1 MKEDLKYINSTKNL
15 SEKITSNEKADN
27 ESKIIE
33 VSKESDPLF
42 DLINHHK
49 KRLLEIKK
57 WQNNFNNSNNVT
69 QSEIAVVENE
79 KNNKNNNL
87 INFINNI
94 GKEESKEKITNIENN
109 IKIVKDFLK
118 VNSLNKSNMTTENND
133 ESSININGNILN
145 TNNDNNLNDISVS
158 VLKESLNKDL
168 DNKNNI
174 IEEQKK
180 YMSTKLN
187 FKNKFKSENIKIKNN
202 NSFSNTKRTINDY
215 DNKGDDNR
223 TKVLEFK
230 LEKKKIK
237 IKNLKSNIEI
247 LTKENNNLKKY
258 INELEKRIEDIDINK
273 ENNFV
278 NRENIIKREQD
289 MLNKI
294 NLLSQ
299 EILEKNEQI
308 EKMKYMDKI
317 KIKDIQTLNQ
327 KCRELELISNEINK
341 EKIEKL
347 VEENKILKN
356 KINNTDKV
364 MFITNYFIKKI
375 YNMIPCLQIKENFE
389 GIKEPYE
396 LQKIFIEIENFIN
409 EFIIYDSNKKS
420 SFYLEFEKNKTYN
433 NQYFNNLDKEREKEE
448 LEAKINEINQQ
459 NINLLKEI
467 QSKNNLKRIKKNNE
481 DKSKVKKSKKI
492 NIKNKKNTK

>member
-27 ESKIIE
+27 ESKILE

-49 KRLLEIKK
+49 KRLLEIKE

-109 IKIVKDFLK
+109 IKLVKDFLK

-145 TNNDNNLNDISVS
+145 TNNDNNLNDISDS

-202 NSFSNTKRTINDY
+202 NSFSN
-215 DNKGDDNR
+215 
-223 TKVLEFK
+223 
-230 LEKKKIK
+230 KK
-237 IKNLKSNIEI
+237 
-247 LTKENNNLKKY
+247 
-258 INELEKRIEDIDINK
+258 
-273 ENNFV
+273 
-278 NRENIIKREQD
+278 EQ
-289 MLNKI
+289 
-294 NLLSQ
+294 S
-299 EILEKNEQI
+299 
-308 EKMKYMDKI
+308 
-317 KIKDIQTLNQ
+317 
-327 KCRELELISNEINK
+327 
-341 EKIEKL
+341 
-347 VEENKILKN
+347 
-356 KINNTDKV
+356 
-364 MFITNYFIKKI
+364 
-375 YNMIPCLQIKENFE
+375 MIMTIKEMIIE
-389 GIKEPYE
+389 
-396 LQKIFIEIENFIN
+396 QK
-409 EFIIYDSNKKS
+409 YW
-420 SFYLEFEKNKTYN
+420 
-433 NQYFNNLDKEREKEE
+433 NL
-448 LEAKINEINQQ
+448 N
-459 NINLLKEI
+459 
-467 QSKNNLKRIKKNNE
+467 
-481 DKSKVKKSKKI
+481 
-492 NIKNKKNTK
+492 